1 MENSQPNII
10 KGTTEAIR
18 NINLFKRTRSYF
30 MNEIDI
36 SVQKFQKLPDLK
48 YLGHDNWIHSNINQ
62 GNPRLLY
69 HFNKYM

>member
-48 YLGHDNWIHSNINQ
+48 YLGHDN
-62 GNPRLLY
+62 
-69 HFNKYM
+69 